1 MSSMGGMPERHGLY
15 EVFLTVAETGSLTAT
30 ARALGCTQSAVSRQV
45 QALEHEL
52 GSPLFDRLPRG
63 VALTDAGRTLLP
75 HARAAVAHLAA
86 ARAELAAR
94 RRLDGGRLR
103 VGSFSS
109 AGVTL
114 VPRALAAFG
123 RLHPRVEVAH
133 VEALTADLVAR
144 VEEGTLDVAV
154 VGAPADPD
162 RVDLHPLLDEP
173 LLVAVPAGH
182 RLAGREGVRLDELA
196 EEPWIVG
203 RERLADTLLGPAAD
217 RGFRPR
223 VAYLVREWAA
233 KQGFVAAGLGVTLLP
248 ALAAASL
255 RPDLALVALAPG
267 ELPPRP
273 VYVALARGR
282 DRAPAV
288 EAFRERLERAAALIP
303 GVAADRTGG
312 PPRHVPSGARGGV

>member
-1 MSSMGGMPERHGLY
+1 MPERHGLY

-30 ARALGCTQSAVSRQV
+30 AQVLGYTQSAVSRQV

-75 HARAAVAHLAA
+75 HARAVVGHLAA

-114 VPRALAAFG
+114 VPRALAAFS
-123 RLHPRVEVAH
+123 RLYPRVEVAH

-144 VEEGTLDVAV
+144 LEEGALDAAV
-154 VGAPADPD
+154 VGAPADPA
-162 RVDLHPLLDEP
+162 RVDLYPLLDEP

-182 RLAGREGVRLDELA
+182 RLAGREGVHLAELA
-196 EEPWIVG
+196 EEPWIAG

-223 VAYLVREWAA
+223 VAHLVREWAA

-273 VYVALARGR
+273 VYVALPRGR
-282 DRAPAV
+282 TRAPAV
-288 EAFRERLERAAALIP
+288 EAFRERLERATALI
-303 GVAADRTGG
+303 
-312 PPRHVPSGARGGV
+312 

>member
-30 ARALGCTQSAVSRQV
+30 AQVLGYTQSAVSRQV

-63 VALTDAGRTLLP
+63 VALTGAGRALLP
-75 HARAAVAHLAA
+75 HARAVVGHLSA
-86 ARAELAAR
+86 ARAELAAL

-114 VPRALAAFG
+114 VPRALAEFS
-123 RLHPRVEVAH
+123 RLHPRVGVGH
-133 VEALTADLVAR
+133 VEALTVDLMAR
-144 VEEGTLDVAV
+144 LEEGSLDAAV
-154 VGAPADPD
+154 VGTPADPA
-162 RVDLHPLLDEP
+162 RVDLVPLLDEP

-182 RLAGREGVRLDELA
+182 RLAGREGVRLEELA
-196 EEPWIVG
+196 GEAWIAG
-203 RERLADTLLGPAAD
+203 QERARDTLLAPAEA
-217 RGFRPR
+217 RGLRPR
-223 VAYLVREWAA
+223 IVHVVREWAA

-255 RPDLALVALAPG
+255 RPDVALASLAPG

-273 VYVALARGR
+273 VYVALPRG
-282 DRAPAV
+282 RAPAPAV
-288 EAFRERLERAAALIP
+288 GAFAECLREAGESIP
-303 GVAADRTGG
+303 GAAADRADG
-312 PPRHVPSGARGGV
+312 PPRHLPSGARGGE